1 MQTSAFQSHGF
12 CYDWIPRNLE
22 CDPWMRRQHSCHRP
36 GTRRQRR
43 TSVVWLVL
51 IDRIVQSRY
60 RPCRKSVDLT
70 SVDLTVETVAVCL
83 AELVA
88 MHLDPLTVAV
98 DVASVAESVAE
109 ATVQD
114 TDVVCT
120 LEPELLE
127 VA

>member
-1 MQTSAFQSHGF
+1 M
-12 CYDWIPRNLE
+12 
-22 CDPWMRRQHSCHRP
+22 
-36 GTRRQRR
+36 
-43 TSVVWLVL
+43 
-51 IDRIVQSRY
+51 
-60 RPCRKSVDLT
+60 DL
-70 SVDLTVETVAVCL
+70 SVETVAVCL